1 MVRLNV
7 IYTRTGDGGE
17 TGLGDGS
24 RRPKTDARVVAMG
37 DVDEA
42 NCAVG
47 LARLSTGGAADPTLA
62 AIEPTLA
69 RIQNDL
75 FDLGADLC
83 LPRRPDE
90 APGAAL
96 RVAPSQVEALERAI
110 DALNEKLEPLRSFV
124 LPGGTAA
131 AAALHQARAVCR
143 RAERSVVALAAI
155 EGETVGAAALAYVNR
170 LSDYLFVAARAAN
183 DDGRADVLWVPG
195 ASQSEAADERGGP
208 CAAIGVISGTSMD
221 GIDVALIVSDGE
233 ARVETGP
240 AATFPYPEPI
250 ALALRAVVADPS
262 EAEKPQAELER
273 AVTDAHVAA
282 VEAFL
287 DRFGVAATAS
297 RLSACTARPFCIDRA
312 RGSRASSA
320 TEGAPPLC
328 SESTSFATSA
338 PPMSRPAAKARRSR
352 RSIMRRWRRA
362 LSVR

>member
-47 LARLSTGGAADPTLA
+47 LARLSTRGAADPTLA

-75 FDLGADLC
+75 FDLGADLS

-90 APGAAL
+90 AHGAAL

-124 LPGGTAA
+124 LPGGSAA

-143 RAERSVVALAAI
+143 RAERSLVALAAI
-155 EGETVGAAALAYVNR
+155 EGETVGEAALAYVNR

-195 ASQSEAADERGGP
+195 ASQSEGR
-208 CAAIGVISGTSMD
+208 
-221 GIDVALIVSDGE
+221 
-233 ARVETGP
+233 
-240 AATFPYPEPI
+240 
-250 ALALRAVVADPS
+250 
-262 EAEKPQAELER
+262 
-273 AVTDAHVAA
+273 
-282 VEAFL
+282 
-287 DRFGVAATAS
+287 
-297 RLSACTARPFCIDRA
+297 
-312 RGSRASSA
+312 
-320 TEGAPPLC
+320 
-328 SESTSFATSA
+328 
-338 PPMSRPAAKARRSR
+338 
-352 RSIMRRWRRA
+352 
-362 LSVR
+362 